1 MELKEG
7 TWSIIIALF
16 VMTFAIGFSEFTIS
30 SFISGMIMSI
40 ILLFIYILIQ
50 KIIAYQLGI
59 KINFKLWTFRRY
71 WLRWQDKLSWDF
83 PIWIVLPLS
92 LIVLSDGLFIWTAV
106 LVFTAATTSSKVKKR
121 FEEIKEFDL
130 ALIASSS
137 IFVVLVLALILK
149 LLGFN
154 QFASIA
160 CWFAVLNILPLGN
173 LNGTKIFFGSKMLW
187 IFLVVLAIIILILID
202 LAHVAATIF
211 IALILAALAAI
222 IFYYFYE
229 R

>member
-1 MELKEG
+1 MKEEV
-7 TWSIIIALF
+7 WSIVIALLVMAF
-16 VMTFAIGFSEFTIS
+16 VVGFSGFTILGFVYGLLMAS
-30 SFISGMIMSI
+30 
-40 ILLFIYILIQ
+40 ILLFTYILVQ
-50 KIIAYQLGI
+50 KLVAYQLGI

-71 WLRWQDKLSWDF
+71 WIRWQDKLSWDF

-92 LIVLSDGLFIWTAV
+92 LIVLSDGIFIWTAI
-106 LVFTAATTSSKVKKR
+106 LVFAAAKTSAKAAKK
-121 FEEIKEFDL
+121 FEEIKEFDI

-137 IFVVLVLALILK
+137 IFAILVLALILK
-149 LLGFN
+149 LFGFN

-160 CWFAVLNILPLGN
+160 CWFAVLNTLPLGN
-173 LNGTKIFFGSKMLW
+173 LNGTKIFFGSKILW
-187 IFLVVLAIIILILID
+187 IFLAVFAIIILILID